1 MILFISF
8 EESFFIIFVAILL
21 FGVDQIPEIA
31 MVLGKSIYKI
41 RYSIN
46 KIKKEMWEYYEKE
59 EFSKKLKKEKKELD
73 DNFSGSIKRT

>member
-1 MILFISF
+1 
-8 EESFFIIFVAILL
+8 FIIFVAILL

-46 KIKKEMWEYYEKE
+46 KIKKEMFEYYEKEMFEYYSKE
-59 EFSKKLKKEKKELD
+59 EFSKKFKKEKKELD